1 MNTEF
6 QSLSSNT
13 VWELVPLPKDGK
25 VISSEWVFKCKGGEH
40 GLIERYKARLVTQ
53 VAQGYSQRPELDYDE
68 LFSPVVRFESVG
80 TLAALAAQDNL
91 KLHQMDV
98 TTAS

>member
-6 QSLSSNT
+6 ESLSSNT

-53 VAQGYSQRPELDYDE
+53 VAPELDYDE